1 MTPPMPMPPM
11 ESMGIGGL
19 QPQPTPVRPEL
30 GELLV
35 PGQGAVGPQAPAADR
50 TTETI
55 MTQIGQWS
63 TGVEDLARQFP
74 WTSAEARAAGDAL
87 MKLGMAAVR
96 GLSGPGSEPAGPR
109 TLA

>member
-1 MTPPMPMPPM
+1 MTPLMPMPPADPM
-11 ESMGIGGL
+11 MGGML
-19 QPQPTPVRPEL
+19 QTQPTPVRPEL
-30 GELLV
+30 GDLLV
-35 PGQGAVGPQAPAADR
+35 PGQGPGGPQASAADK

-96 GLSGPGSEPAGPR
+96 GLSGPGSEPQGPR